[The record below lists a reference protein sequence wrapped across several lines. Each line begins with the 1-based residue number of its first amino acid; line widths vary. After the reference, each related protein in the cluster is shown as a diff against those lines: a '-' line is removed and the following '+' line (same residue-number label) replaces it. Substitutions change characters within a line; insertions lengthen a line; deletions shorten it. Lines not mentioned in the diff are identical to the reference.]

1 MQEELTLYNTPE
13 GFALDDPS
21 WILSRAAG
29 YSPIQSLVSA
39 VGACSGYVYQDV
51 LKRSNVPFELGT
63 IKVSYTRNMEAVSQ
77 PIQSISVI
85 FLIKVSSEYQ
95 RKAETAV
102 KIVSKYCPVIQS
114 LDKSI
119 DVNESVVFI

>member
-13 GFALDDPS
+13 GFALENPS
-21 WILSRAAG
+21 WILSKSAG

-51 LKRSNVPFELGT
+51 LKRSNIPFEWGE
-63 IKVSYTRNMEAVSQ
+63 IKVSYTRNSEALSQ
-77 PIQSISVI
+77 PIQSIVVT
-85 FLIKVSSEYQ
+85 FLINVPSDYH

-119 DVNESVVFI
+119 DVSETVVFI